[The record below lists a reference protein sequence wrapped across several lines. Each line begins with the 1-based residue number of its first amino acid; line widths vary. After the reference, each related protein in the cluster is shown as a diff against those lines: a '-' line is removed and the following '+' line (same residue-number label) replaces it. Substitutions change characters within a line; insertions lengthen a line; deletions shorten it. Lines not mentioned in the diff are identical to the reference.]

1 MKMDTIDIQEIYSL
15 LKHQDKFTRP
25 MRSTEYIIIS
35 FGWVNFV
42 NYPSL
47 CRLQVDGN
55 QIEIFFDTSVDTI
68 REITLLQI

>member
-15 LKHQDKFTRP
+15 LKHQDKFT

-55 QIEIFFDTSVDTI
+55 QIEILYDTSVDTI